1 LSSTAVVGRL
11 IVERHQ
17 QNCPVGLTATAILV
31 FQDVA
36 AILLL
41 IVAGALGT
49 GEGVGAAIMIAVTKA
64 AFAFSVTVLV
74 ARLIIKP
81 MLNLVARSRNEEV
94 FTATALLIALAAG
107 WGTGKIGLSST
118 LGAFLGGVTLAETPF
133 KAVISSE
140 IKPFRGLLLGF
151 FFVSVGLSL
160 DVVTLGQSWALI
172 VALATGLIVAKV
184 ITNVGASLIF
194 KWSVPGSIQLGFLLA
209 QGSEFAFVIMSRPE
223 VRGVVAEA
231 RSSVL
236 IATVALSMAVTPN
249 LAEAGRALAGRM
261 RRRAQKESDIEL
273 VPRTVT
279 APVLIV
285 GMGRVGRALA
295 NALIEFGI
303 DYHAIERDHL
313 RLRQAIADGY
323 EASFGDANDTRLWQ
337 SINMN
342 DRKFIVFT
350 APDIDVVS
358 QIAYAARTNFPNL
371 RRFAVVT
378 DKERGGLFEGLGM
391 TAIFDGDGDPLGTDV
406 ARVIL
411 SELGIPTQDID
422 DWIERQVERMHEE
435 ITLKAA

>member
-1 LSSTAVVGRL
+1 
-11 IVERHQ
+11 
-17 QNCPVGLTATAILV
+17 
-31 FQDVA
+31 
-36 AILLL
+36 
-41 IVAGALGT
+41 
-49 GEGVGAAIMIAVTKA
+49 
-64 AFAFSVTVLV
+64 
-74 ARLIIKP
+74 
-81 MLNLVARSRNEEV
+81 
-94 FTATALLIALAAG
+94 
-107 WGTGKIGLSST
+107 
-118 LGAFLGGVTLAETPF
+118 
-133 KAVISSE
+133 
-140 IKPFRGLLLGF
+140 
-151 FFVSVGLSL
+151 
-160 DVVTLGQSWALI
+160 
-172 VALATGLIVAKV
+172 
-184 ITNVGASLIF
+184 
-194 KWSVPGSIQLGFLLA
+194 
-209 QGSEFAFVIMSRPE
+209 MSRPE
-223 VRGVVAEA
+223 VRGVVGEA

-337 SINMN
+337 SINMH

-358 QIAYAARTNFPNL
+358 QTAYAARTNFPYL

-378 DKERGGLFEGLGM
+378 DKERGRLFEGLGM

-411 SELGIPTQDID
+411 SELGIPTQVID